1 MSDAEPTT
9 SSPVGGGSD
18 ATAPTASATTPAGP
32 GDPRRPSDAD
42 AGSEIG
48 RPSGLIQAVLHLV
61 STGPVMLGAYTLAEM
76 VAVDAVVDFLDEA
89 PSADALGEAVRSL
102 AARRLIVVSP
112 GSDQVQVRGDLG
124 IALVFQQRARLV
136 VDARVTG
143 TSAGE
148 PWRTLLL
155 PQPEGCTLEVLISAL
170 GVHELSLRETDQAL
184 ERLKNRLPSGS
195 AGPRGVDADAVLASS
210 PRSALV
216 TVVRYRAQGTAETAE
231 LSTDVVLAEEGDRLH
246 VFLRDTDDPTRLVA
260 QGLGADEARDLIAA
274 LSSVGR
280 STTPDAPMSA
290 GDSRTRAASSR
301 VTVRISERWRSLK
314 SSRHG

>member
-1 MSDAEPTT
+1 MSDVA
-9 SSPVGGGSD
+9 V
-18 ATAPTASATTPAGP
+18 
-32 GDPRRPSDAD
+32 
-42 AGSEIG
+42 GSEVG

-89 PSADALGEAVRSL
+89 PPAEALGEAVRSL
-102 AARRLIVVSP
+102 AARRLLVVSP

-136 VDARVTG
+136 VDARVSG
-143 TSAGE
+143 TSVGE

-155 PQPEGCTLEVLISAL
+155 PQPEGCTLEILISAL

-195 AGPRGVDADAVLASS
+195 AGPRGVEADAVLAAS

-216 TVVRYRAQGTAETAE
+216 TVVRYRARGTAETAE
-231 LSTDVVLAEEGDRLH
+231 LSTDLVLAEEGDRLQ
-246 VFLRDTDDPTRLVA
+246 VFLRNPDEPARLVA
-260 QGLGADEARDLIAA
+260 QGLGADEAHDLIAA

-280 STTPDAPMSA
+280 STTPDAPTAPRDGRAHAA
-290 GDSRTRAASSR
+290 GTR
-301 VTVRISERWRSLK
+301 VTERISKRWRRLK
-314 SSRHG
+314 SSGRRWADERRRRDRGPRPHGER

>member
-1 MSDAEPTT
+1 M
-9 SSPVGGGSD
+9 
-18 ATAPTASATTPAGP
+18 
-32 GDPRRPSDAD
+32 
-42 AGSEIG
+42 
-48 RPSGLIQAVLHLV
+48 LHLV

-195 AGPRGVDADAVLASS
+195 AGPRGVDADAVLTSS